1 MKDIGDFLRERR
13 EAKGVSL
20 IEIEKD
26 LKIRKKY
33 LQALEEGNID
43 IIPGRTYIIGYL
55 RNYSKYLG
63 IDEENINSIIQT
75 YKNLEKRKYD
85 LEDIKEENIF
95 LKKKDKSIFE
105 KKRFFFPVK
114 YVYLTSFILVIF
126 IGLLWINNSLKKAQ
140 DFPVPSPEIETKTD
154 VIAEEKRNDIITL
167 IEENVETKTET
178 LIEETLSPENV
189 LISKVPTLK
198 IIADDNTWVKVLSK
212 DEIIFEGILFK
223 GEEIFWQSDQSLN
236 LVTEYPAKIE
246 TYYNDEAI
254 EINKG
259 ITNNYI
265 LKYNFDPTLNI

>member
-1 MKDIGDFLRERR
+1 MKDIGDFLRKRR
-13 EAKGVSL
+13 EERGISL
-20 IEIEKD
+20 IEVEKD

-55 RNYSKYLG
+55 RSYSKYLG

-105 KKRFFFPVK
+105 KKRFFFPIK

-140 DFPVPSPEIETKTD
+140 DFPVPSPEIETEATLTLT
-154 VIAEEKRNDIITL
+154 EED
-167 IEENVETKTET
+167 VETKTET
-178 LIEETLSPENV
+178 LIEETLASENV
-189 LISKVPTLK
+189 VVSKVPILK
-198 IIADDNTWVKVLSK
+198 IMANDNTWLKILSK
-212 DEIIFEGILFK
+212 DEIMFEGILFK

-236 LVTEYPAKIE
+236 LITEYPAKIE

-254 EINKG
+254 EINEG